1 MSEVDSIL
9 GMRSAGLRLWSP
21 RTISARMLRMFLLDF
36 GLGGPQQHLIE
47 MANRLQRFRLTEA
60 HTAAG
65 TKAALSGNLKLI

>member
-1 MSEVDSIL
+1 MF
-9 GMRSAGLRLWSP
+9 
-21 RTISARMLRMFLLDF
+21 RMFLADF
-36 GLGGPQQHLIE
+36 GLGGPQQRLME

>member
-1 MSEVDSIL
+1 
-9 GMRSAGLRLWSP
+9 
-21 RTISARMLRMFLLDF
+21 LLDF

-65 TKAALSGNLKLI
+65 TKAALLGNLKLI